1 MNIPNFKPSPVG
13 ETKIELKIEPKIE
26 NQCGGERLAETAVPW
41 MPAEIAAASAIILAK
56 NMLELRRPGESL
68 EEMAERMKCCV
79 LNMMREMQRH
89 AE

>member
-13 ETKIELKIEPKIE
+13 ETKIEPMIEAK
-26 NQCGGERLAETAVPW
+26 CGGERLAETAVPW
-41 MPAEIAAASAIILAK
+41 MPAEIAAASAVVLAK
-56 NMLELRRPGESL
+56 NMLKLRRPGESL

-79 LNMMREMQRH
+79 LNRMREMQRH

>member
-13 ETKIELKIEPKIE
+13 EAKIEPKIE
-26 NQCGGERLAETAVPW
+26 IQCDEERLAETAVPW
-41 MPAEIAAASAIILAK
+41 MPAEIAAASAVILAK
-56 NMLELRRPGESL
+56 NMLKLKRPGESL

-79 LNMMREMQRH
+79 LNMMREMQDR